1 MSAGLGDRMG
11 IYDREYYRREGPS
24 LLLRGQACKWLIIVN
39 VVAFVLQLLTT
50 PTASESIYEGSHF
63 IGGPTSAGIFTDAF
77 QLDANAVVRGQV
89 WRLLTYG
96 FLHSP
101 RDLFHLIFNMLF
113 LYWFGYEVENM
124 YGTREF
130 VLFYLA
136 AIVFGGV
143 CFVLGYFA
151 GISSPTCIGASGG
164 VMAIIVLCALH
175 FPDRQIL
182 FWFIPIPIWLFI
194 LFALGPDAY
203 KLLVAL
209 RSGRDAGNVAVA
221 AHLGGAAFAVLYYS
235 QNWRLSRLAPQV
247 GAWRRQLTRPRLR
260 VYTEP
265 DQPRRPAPVAS
276 APTRE
281 SDELMEAKLD
291 HVLEKVAR
299 SGQDSLTESERQ
311 ILLRASEIYKRRRT

>member
-1 MSAGLGDRMG
+1 MG
-11 IYDREYYRREGPS
+11 IYDRDYYRREGPS
-24 LLLRGQACKWLIIVN
+24 LLLRGQACKWLIIIN
-39 VVAFVLQLLTT
+39 VVAFVIQLMTT
-50 PTASESIYEGSHF
+50 PTASDIYDEFRITGEPASAVGS
-63 IGGPTSAGIFTDAF
+63 FTDFF
-77 QLDANAVVRGQV
+77 QLDANAVVHGQV

-101 RDLFHLIFNMLF
+101 SDLLHLVFNMLF

-124 YGTREF
+124 YGAREF

-143 CFVLGYFA
+143 CFVVGYFA
-151 GISSPTCIGASGG
+151 GISSPICIGASGG

-182 FWFIPIPIWLFI
+182 LWFIPVPIWLFI

-209 RSGRDAGNVAVA
+209 RSGRDAGHVAVA

-235 QNWRLSRLAPQV
+235 QNWRLSRFAPQP
-247 GAWRRQLTRPRLR
+247 GTWRRQLTRPRLR
-260 VYTEP
+260 VYRGEP
-265 DQPRRPAPVAS
+265 EEARRPMSLTPTAP
-276 APTRE
+276 RE
-281 SDELMEAKLD
+281 SDEQMEAKLD

-299 SGQDSLTESERQ
+299 TGQDSLTESERQ